1 MKIKQIIVAFLF
13 AVVIVS
19 CGEKP
24 EETKADVNY
33 IYDATY
39 LDTFK
44 MGNSELVLKVQQM
57 HESIIKKD
65 YKSAGSFLADNI
77 EFYLEDGS
85 TITGKENCMKFMEE
99 AYSAVELED
108 YNVAVNLAVTGNN
121 GDEWVLLWDNGSV
134 KTSDG
139 TSTAINWMESFK
151 FENGKI
157 IMMNQF
163 SKPRN

>member
-13 AVVIVS
+13 AAVIVS

-33 IYDATY
+33 IYEATY

-139 TSTAINWMESFK
+139 TSTAFNWMESFQ

-157 IMMNQF
+157 ITMNQF

>member
-1 MKIKQIIVAFLF
+1 MNLKQILVLFLF
-13 AVVIVS
+13 STLFIS
-19 CGEKP
+19 CEKQP
-24 EETKADVNY
+24 EEQKADINY
-33 IYDATY
+33 IYEATY

-44 MGNSELVLKVQQM
+44 MGNPDLVLKVQQM

-65 YKSAGSFLADNI
+65 YESAGSFLADNV
-77 EFYLEDGS
+77 EFRLEDGS
-85 TITGKENCMKFMEE
+85 TIEGKENCIKFMVE
-99 AYSAVELED
+99 AYSAVEIED
-108 YNVAVNLAVTGNN
+108 YNVAVNLAVTGDN

-134 KTSDG
+134 VTEDG
-139 TSTAINWMESFK
+139 ASSSFNWMESFQ

>member
-13 AVVIVS
+13 AAVIVS

-24 EETKADVNY
+24 EEIKADVNY
-33 IYDATY
+33 IYEATY

-65 YKSAGSFLADNI
+65 YESAGSFLADNV
-77 EFYLEDGS
+77 EFRLEDGS
-85 TITGKENCMKFMEE
+85 TIEGKENCMKFMVEG
-99 AYSAVELED
+99 YSSVEIED

-121 GDEWVLLWDNGSV
+121 GDEWVLLWDNGTV
-134 KTSDG
+134 TSADG
-139 TSTAINWMESFK
+139 TSNSFNWMESFQ

-157 IMMNQF
+157 VMMNQY

>member
-1 MKIKQIIVAFLF
+1 MNLKQILVLFLF
-13 AVVIVS
+13 FSVFIS
-19 CGEKP
+19 CEKKS
-24 EETKADVNY
+24 EEVKPNVNY
-33 IYDATY
+33 IYEATY

-44 MGNSELVLKVQQM
+44 MGNSDLVLKVQQM

-65 YKSAGSFLADNI
+65 YESVGSFLADNV
-77 EFYLEDGS
+77 EFRLEDGS
-85 TITGKENCMKFMEE
+85 TIEGKENCMKFMVEG
-99 AYSAVELED
+99 YSSVEIED

-121 GDEWVLLWDNGSV
+121 GDEWVLLWDNGTV
-134 KTSDG
+134 TSADG
-139 TSTAINWMESFK
+139 TSNSFNWMESFQ

>member
-13 AVVIVS
+13 AAVIVS

-33 IYDATY
+33 IYEATY

-65 YKSAGSFLADNI
+65 Y
-77 EFYLEDGS
+77 
-85 TITGKENCMKFMEE
+85 CMKFMVEG
-99 AYSAVELED
+99 YSSVEIED
-108 YNVAVNLAVTGNN
+108 YNVAVNLAVTGDN
-121 GDEWVLLWDNGSV
+121 GHEWVLLWDNGSV

-139 TSTAINWMESFK
+139 TSTAFNWMESFQ

-157 IMMNQF
+157 ITMNQF